1 MLSRKCHA
9 NGGKRWQKYGK
20 RQQRKEK
27 AGCGNLP
34 QLAEFVR
41 LATPLARFG
50 KIDRTA
56 SKQGVA
62 SSSLA
67 GRATSLETHSIQR
80 SNRDH
85 SSPVASPPII
95 CFFDRWSETAG
106 LSRFSFFFCRSN
118 CLRELNPIR
127 YPLRIRSCHRNVIHA
142 EHDKRVPRPFVD
154 SEQRKLLNCHCF
166 GESLSC
172 STSQPSNFFWNFLD
186 IQTSM

>member
-1 MLSRKCHA
+1 M
-9 NGGKRWQKYGK
+9 
-20 RQQRKEK
+20 KEK
-27 AGCGNLP
+27 VVCGNLY
-34 QLAEFVR
+34 QLADSVR

-50 KIDRTA
+50 KVVRTA

-142 EHDKRVPRPFVD
+142 EHAKRALGKSYSFKLTFANAPSVPVWLVIRP
-154 SEQRKLLNCHCF
+154 KLP
-166 GESLSC
+166 
-172 STSQPSNFFWNFLD
+172 TTPSR
-186 IQTSM
+186 Q

>member
-1 MLSRKCHA
+1 MKYAEPRRINEIA
-9 NGGKRWQKYGK
+9 NQ
-20 RQQRKEK
+20 
-27 AGCGNLP
+27 NL
-34 QLAEFVR
+34 
-41 LATPLARFG
+41 T
-50 KIDRTA
+50 

-142 EHDKRVPRPFVD
+142 EHAKRALGKYYSFKLTFANASTVPVWLVIRP
-154 SEQRKLLNCHCF
+154 KLP
-166 GESLSC
+166 
-172 STSQPSNFFWNFLD
+172 TTPSR
-186 IQTSM
+186 Q